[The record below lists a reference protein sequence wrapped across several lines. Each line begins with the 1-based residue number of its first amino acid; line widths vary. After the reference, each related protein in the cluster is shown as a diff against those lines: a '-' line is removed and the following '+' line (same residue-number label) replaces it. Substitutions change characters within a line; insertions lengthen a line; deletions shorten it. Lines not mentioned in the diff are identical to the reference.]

1 MAAGAVTPR
10 RLPKQLA
17 MPTATGPSPLLEEW
31 SRITRFLESARLAF
45 AREENLWTS
54 LELSDPDDVEI
65 SASSPNGRYTV
76 RLPQHVAA
84 VQDEE
89 TLFASVLIHSYA
101 LAQSAAGAHL
111 GIDSQTCRGIEDW
124 GSRLLDAASRP
135 WTDVRGGLAGAVEV
149 AVVRNAFAHG
159 SRTINEQAAKRLV
172 AAGVES
178 RPCGSP
184 VNLTYVHL
192 RGYRARLLSLLN
204 VARVGLRPAPVG

>member
-1 MAAGAVTPR
+1 M
-10 RLPKQLA
+10 Q
-17 MPTATGPSPLLEEW
+17 TATGPSPLFEEW
-31 SRITRFLESARLAF
+31 GRITRFLESARLAF

-76 RLPQHVAA
+76 HLPQHVAA

-101 LAQSAAGAHL
+101 FAQSAASTHL
-111 GIDSQTCRGIEDW
+111 GIDSHTCGGIEDW
-124 GSRLLDAASRP
+124 GSRLLDGASRS
-135 WTDVRGGLAGAVEV
+135 WTEVRGGLAGAVEV

-159 SRTINEQAAKRLV
+159 SRTINEQSAHRLAAV
-172 AAGVES
+172 GIAS

-192 RGYRARLLSLLN
+192 RGYRARLISLLH
-204 VARVGLRPAPVG
+204 VARLGVQPAPVG

>member
-1 MAAGAVTPR
+1 M
-10 RLPKQLA
+10 Q
-17 MPTATGPSPLLEEW
+17 TATGASPLFDEW
-31 SRITRFLESARLAF
+31 GRITRFLESARLAF

-54 LELSDPDDVEI
+54 LELSDRDDVKI
-65 SASSPNGRYTV
+65 SASSPNGQYTV

-101 LAQSAAGAHL
+101 VAQSAAGAHL
-111 GIDSQTCRGIEDW
+111 GVDSYSCGGIEEW
-124 GSRLLDAASRP
+124 GSRLLDGASRS

-159 SRTINEQAAKRLV
+159 SRTINEQAANRL
-172 AAGVES
+172 AAVGIAR
-178 RPCGSP
+178 RPCGSS

-204 VARVGLRPAPVG
+204 VAHVGVLTAPAR